1 MWPRPKPLLIP
12 LVLNFVLAFV
22 RPWTV
27 ADFTSQW
34 LKEALDGKPTAVIS
48 FLLVPILSAFL
59 AWVELREKK
68 LALAHWVP
76 RADVNA

>member
-1 MWPRPKPLLIP
+1 
-12 LVLNFVLAFV
+12 VLNFVLAFV

-34 LKEALDGKPTAVIS
+34 IKEVLDGEPTAVIS

-59 AWVELREKK
+59 GWVELR
-68 LALAHWVP
+68 A
-76 RADVNA
+76 